1 MRAQDRRLDQSVRL
15 AQSLES
21 DKVQHEMRL
30 VDQVYQNSSQF
41 NAHQQAQQYPQM
53 GNNIFSPRDP
63 RGGVLEPLRMNV
75 PMHGGGRN
83 RPLQMNALNIMSS

>member
-1 MRAQDRRLDQSVRL
+1 VRAQDRRLDQSVRL

-41 NAHQQAQQYPQM
+41 NAHQ
-53 GNNIFSPRDP
+53 
-63 RGGVLEPLRMNV
+63 
-75 PMHGGGRN
+75 
-83 RPLQMNALNIMSS
+83 